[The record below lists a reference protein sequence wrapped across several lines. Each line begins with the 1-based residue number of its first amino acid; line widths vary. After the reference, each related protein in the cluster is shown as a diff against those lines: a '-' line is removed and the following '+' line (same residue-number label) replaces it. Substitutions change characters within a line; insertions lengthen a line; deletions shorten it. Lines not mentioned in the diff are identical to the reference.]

1 MFFVSKSYLLSDKI
15 FWHLLPEDKIIIF
28 KLGRHGRTIH
38 PHHPITPSPH
48 QKKSSSNQKFTQFF
62 LEVENNCL
70 QFCVTRG
77 FSDPSQTMVS
87 QPTVSSQLW
96 VLPPSQ
102 RSQEKP
108 LLVRFFCDPSQPT
121 LFLTCTPASWE
132 KKHAKRLVF
141 PLSPTSR
148 IRYSAFFFGGG
159 GGFVGRNS
167 LKVSKKKNV
176 CQLPIFVEGP
186 NLIYFHRWEGP
197 NCSWTRTQ
205 ESCQYSHFW
214 WPAYGWTL
222 KKWCLSKFG
231 ISNLLC
237 LGVYFQVHSVWFL
250 WMYKIYKYTNARQL
264 QYHSFCPTG
273 FDIDSKQSE
282 YCTQPFLFALQDPKI
297 SRDTQPQK

>member
-1 MFFVSKSYLLSDKI
+1 MVFSTNSFLTT
-15 FWHLLPEDKIIIF
+15 
-28 KLGRHGRTIH
+28 LGF
-38 PHHPITPSPH
+38 TP
-48 QKKSSSNQKFTQFF
+48 
-62 LEVENNCL
+62 L
-70 QFCVTRG
+70 
-77 FSDPSQTMVS
+77 
-87 QPTVSSQLW
+87 
-96 VLPPSQ
+96 
-102 RSQEKP
+102 
-108 LLVRFFCDPSQPT
+108 PT
-121 LFLTCTPASWE
+121 LPRKATPREVFLWPLPTHPFPHLHASILR
-132 KKHAKRLVF
+132 KKNTQKDWFFHF
-141 PLSPTSR
+141 PQRVGSDIQP
-148 IRYSAFFFGGG
+148 FFWGGG
-159 GGFVGRNS
+159 VFVGRNS

-282 YCTQPFLFALQDPKI
+282 YCTQPFLFCTPGSKNLKRHPTPKI
-297 SRDTQPQK
+297 TPKQCFSPQRISSH